1 MELYLEYLRIS
12 RTDRLFCDDPLKT
25 LERHEQILSGLRERE
40 GYHVTDIFREVVS
53 GDSIAERPKMQQLL
67 KLIETGRYAG
77 VLVMDADRLARGDTI
92 DQGIVSRA
100 FQITGTKI
108 ITPSKVYDPLDEF
121 DNDYF
126 EYALFMGRKEY
137 KMIKKRLNRGRMTSA
152 MEGKFVGSTPPY
164 GYEKY
169 KLPQQKGYSLIRNSD
184 SDTVI
189 LIFERFNG
197 IGCVRLGIK
206 GIANELNKC
215 GIPSPKG
222 NCWSANTIG
231 SILRNPVYAG
241 YIRYNYKK
249 EERLFQDGEV
259 KKVRRNNEETKV
271 LVKGL
276 QEALIPE
283 ELFQSTQ
290 SRFGKAPKTPRVK
303 TDCSLKNPLS
313 GIVRCAKCGHSLVRK
328 KSGGKE
334 LLICTQYGCDNVGSY
349 SHLIEQELLLFLKEY
364 TKDMTPI
371 EDFVDTNHFKAG
383 GLDRIIDAEQKK
395 LEALKQTYGKL
406 YDLLEQD
413 VYTLE
418 IYLERKEKLDQKAA
432 GINKNLDCLK
442 QQQTDEQQRRDTLSV
457 FHPKAKHPLEFYD
470 RMTMEERNRILK
482 CFIDHADYL
491 KEVRCK
497 KNQGNTPGFVLT
509 VFPKL

>member
-25 LERHEQILSGLRERE
+25 LERHEQILSGLKERE
-40 GYHVTDIFREVVS
+40 GYFVTDIFKEVVS

-152 MEGKFVGSTPPY
+152 SEGKFVGSTPPY

-169 KLPQQKGYSLIRNSD
+169 KLPGQKGYSLVKNSD

-189 LIFERFNG
+189 RIFERFNG
-197 IGCVRLGIK
+197 IRCMRLGIK
-206 GIANELNKC
+206 GIANELNES

-222 NCWSANTIG
+222 NSWTANTIG

-249 EERLFQDGEV
+249 EEKLFEDGQV
-259 KKVRRNNEETKV
+259 KKIRRNNEETKV

-276 QEALIPE
+276 QEPLITE

-290 SRFGKAPKTPRVK
+290 SRFGRTSESPRVK
-303 TDCSLKNPLS
+303 SDCRLKNPLS
-313 GIVRCAKCGHSLVRK
+313 GIVRCAKCGHFMVRK
-328 KSGGKE
+328 KNGSKE
-334 LLICTQYGCDNVGSY
+334 LLICTQYGCDNIGGY
-349 SHLIEQELLLFLKEY
+349 SPLIEQELLQFLREY
-364 TKDMTPI
+364 TKDLEPGEKMDSTAHPETEGI
-371 EDFVDTNHFKAG
+371 E
-383 GLDRIIDAEQKK
+383 RIINTEQKK
-395 LEALKQTYGKL
+395 LDAMKQTYGRL
-406 YDLLEQD
+406 YDLLEQGI
-413 VYTLE
+413 YTPE
-418 IYLERKEKLDQKAA
+418 IYQERKEKLDQKAA
-432 GINKNLDCLK
+432 GFNKNLACLK
-442 QQQTDEQQRRDTLSV
+442 QKLADKQQDREANAE
-457 FHPKAKHPLEFYD
+457 FHPQAKHPLECYEK
-470 RMTMEERNRILK
+470 MTMEERNRILK

-497 KNQGNTPGFVLT
+497 KNQGQNPDFVLT